1 MRDHPGELRPR
12 VPVGEDCTKILLNS
26 RRSFDCGPPFLCRE
40 GLFSDGLPEARPR
53 EQLPDRPVV
62 AAALQAADEV
72 GCRPRLEPVK
82 PLPGPGHIK
91 RVRNEVLTT
100 AGRTRRAGNLLA
112 TPFNMRAVARSRIP
126 LRPA

>member
-72 GCRPRLEPVK
+72 SCRPRLQAVE
-82 PLPGPGHIK
+82 PLPRSCHIE
-91 RVRNEVLTT
+91 RVRNEVLT
-100 AGRTRRAGNLLA
+100 AA
-112 TPFNMRAVARSRIP
+112 SRP
-126 LRPA
+126 R